1 MQKLKRIFIK
11 NESTEEEVGY
21 EILEASYEE
30 EGCNKKCNC
39 HFEKCPKVKR
49 CCCWLCK
56 VFFRLP
62 YFMLLLMGGAFLWFG
77 YSLISENSPT
87 TVELKLENSTNLIK
101 ELQDEIKTILSE
113 EGNVVKLEG
122 KIKSVRELV
131 ESLETEINSMTNKV
145 CCLGCGCHVKKKGDS
160 CQ

>member
-1 MQKLKRIFIK
+1 MQKLKRIVIK
-11 NESTEEEVGY
+11 NKSTGEKVDY

-62 YFMLLLMGGAFLWFG
+62 HFMLLLMGGAFLWFG

-87 TVELKLENSTNLIK
+87 TVELKLENSTKLLK

-113 EGNVVKLEG
+113 EGDVVKLKG
-122 KIKSVRELV
+122 KIKSVKDQV
-131 ESLETEINSMTNKV
+131 ESLEREVGSITNVVNSLKSNRY
-145 CCLGCGCHVKKKGDS
+145 VKKEGDGV
-160 CQ
+160 